1 MFVLSRSSCSSR
13 SPFFENRARPLHAFL
28 LLSPFRGPR
37 SRPQT
42 PTAIGAY
49 GNWPEHA
56 HVGVWRVN
64 MFALPCFDIGNERWT
79 TSGFLTRL
87 SNGGPPQVPG
97 THAGTRGAG
106 EFDGII
112 AAVKEDEIYYHRDQ
126 CDMITMILRL
136 AAEPAWR
143 YERGRQTTP
152 AADRNRRI
160 GGCGTRVIDQACPWE
175 RVLCCYFSAP
185 GVLCHF
191 EKAHPSAHG
200 VCYYRATQKKKKSN

>member
-1 MFVLSRSSCSSR
+1 
-13 SPFFENRARPLHAFL
+13 
-28 LLSPFRGPR
+28 
-37 SRPQT
+37 
-42 PTAIGAY
+42 
-49 GNWPEHA
+49 
-56 HVGVWRVN
+56 

-152 AADRNRRI
+152 AADRNRRF

-175 RVLCCYFSAP
+175 RVLYCYFSAP

-200 VCYYRATQKKKKSN
+200 VPYYRANSNKKKKKNLLRVRSREPGRVACLKGHGAFAFALLLVTGNC

>member
-1 MFVLSRSSCSSR
+1 
-13 SPFFENRARPLHAFL
+13 
-28 LLSPFRGPR
+28 
-37 SRPQT
+37 
-42 PTAIGAY
+42 
-49 GNWPEHA
+49 
-56 HVGVWRVN
+56 
-64 MFALPCFDIGNERWT
+64 MFALLSIDIGNGRWT

-175 RVLCCYFSAP
+175 RVLYCYFSAP

-200 VCYYRATQKKKKSN
+200 VPYYRAIQTKQKKRDHLVALGFVF

>member
-1 MFVLSRSSCSSR
+1 M
-13 SPFFENRARPLHAFL
+13 
-28 LLSPFRGPR
+28 
-37 SRPQT
+37 
-42 PTAIGAY
+42 
-49 GNWPEHA
+49 
-56 HVGVWRVN
+56 
-64 MFALPCFDIGNERWT
+64 
-79 TSGFLTRL
+79 
-87 SNGGPPQVPG
+87 PG

-106 EFDGII
+106 EFDGTI

-152 AADRNRRI
+152 AADRNRRF

-175 RVLCCYFSAP
+175 RVLYCYFSAP

-191 EKAHPSAHG
+191 EKAHPNAPG
-200 VCYYRATQKKKKSN
+200 VPYYRAKSNNKQGGGALKTKQALMSRMKDESDLPGLLASSGCNYKTDSTRGPAPLFVV

>member
-1 MFVLSRSSCSSR
+1 
-13 SPFFENRARPLHAFL
+13 
-28 LLSPFRGPR
+28 
-37 SRPQT
+37 
-42 PTAIGAY
+42 
-49 GNWPEHA
+49 
-56 HVGVWRVN
+56 

-175 RVLCCYFSAP
+175 RVLYCYFSAP
-185 GVLCHF
+185 GVLCHS

-200 VCYYRATQKKKKSN
+200 VPYYKAIQTNDTHIRHQQQAAAPLFLQTAHFVSWPLLPVQLYLSCPLVAGAIQSK

>member
-1 MFVLSRSSCSSR
+1 
-13 SPFFENRARPLHAFL
+13 
-28 LLSPFRGPR
+28 
-37 SRPQT
+37 
-42 PTAIGAY
+42 
-49 GNWPEHA
+49 
-56 HVGVWRVN
+56 
-64 MFALPCFDIGNERWT
+64 MFALLCFDIGNERWT

-175 RVLCCYFSAP
+175 RVLYCYFSAP

-200 VCYYRATQKKKKSN
+200 VPYYRANSNKKHVTPGSHWRLPRGSGPHCARTPVLSSEILIQHLPKPNFRWSWPQSLVAASSSENLA

>member
-1 MFVLSRSSCSSR
+1 
-13 SPFFENRARPLHAFL
+13 
-28 LLSPFRGPR
+28 
-37 SRPQT
+37 
-42 PTAIGAY
+42 
-49 GNWPEHA
+49 
-56 HVGVWRVN
+56 
-64 MFALPCFDIGNERWT
+64 MFALLCFDIGNERWT

-112 AAVKEDEIYYHRDQ
+112 AAVKEDETYYHRDQ

-175 RVLCCYFSAP
+175 RVLYCYFSAP

-200 VCYYRATQKKKKSN
+200 VPYYRANSKIKNKNEATRIRWISAVD

>member
-1 MFVLSRSSCSSR
+1 
-13 SPFFENRARPLHAFL
+13 
-28 LLSPFRGPR
+28 
-37 SRPQT
+37 
-42 PTAIGAY
+42 
-49 GNWPEHA
+49 
-56 HVGVWRVN
+56 
-64 MFALPCFDIGNERWT
+64 MFALLCFDIGNERWT

-143 YERGRQTTP
+143 YERGRQQRP
-152 AADRNRRI
+152 RRI
-160 GGCGTRVIDQACPWE
+160 ATGGLEVAEPESSIKP
-175 RVLCCYFSAP
+175 AP
-185 GVLCHF
+185 GRGCCIATSVLQGSSVILRKHTR
-191 EKAHPSAHG
+191 ARM
-200 VCYYRATQKKKKSN
+200 VCAIIELLKQKKQVV

>member
-1 MFVLSRSSCSSR
+1 M
-13 SPFFENRARPLHAFL
+13 
-28 LLSPFRGPR
+28 
-37 SRPQT
+37 
-42 PTAIGAY
+42 
-49 GNWPEHA
+49 
-56 HVGVWRVN
+56 
-64 MFALPCFDIGNERWT
+64 
-79 TSGFLTRL
+79 
-87 SNGGPPQVPG
+87 PG

-112 AAVKEDEIYYHRDQ
+112 AAVKEDETYYHRDQ

-152 AADRNRRI
+152 AADRNRRF

-175 RVLCCYFSAP
+175 RVLYCYFSAP
-185 GVLCHF
+185 GVLCHS

-200 VCYYRATQKKKKSN
+200 CGATCRS

>member
-1 MFVLSRSSCSSR
+1 
-13 SPFFENRARPLHAFL
+13 
-28 LLSPFRGPR
+28 
-37 SRPQT
+37 
-42 PTAIGAY
+42 
-49 GNWPEHA
+49 
-56 HVGVWRVN
+56 
-64 MFALPCFDIGNERWT
+64 MFALPCIDIGNERWT

-175 RVLCCYFSAP
+175 RVLYCYFSAP

-200 VCYYRATQKKKKSN
+200 VPYYRAIQTKKKKSYPLCPSREGAGTNERPLYCRP

>member
-1 MFVLSRSSCSSR
+1 MFVL
-13 SPFFENRARPLHAFL
+13 LTQFL
-28 LLSPFRGPR
+28 SATRGGQHQA
-37 SRPQT
+37 S
-42 PTAIGAY
+42 
-49 GNWPEHA
+49 
-56 HVGVWRVN
+56 
-64 MFALPCFDIGNERWT
+64 F
-79 TSGFLTRL
+79 TRL
-87 SNGGPPQVPG
+87 SNGGLPQVPG

-106 EFDGII
+106 ESDGII
-112 AAVKEDEIYYHRDQ
+112 AAVKDDEIYYHRDQ

-175 RVLCCYFSAP
+175 RVLYCYFSAP

-191 EKAHPSAHG
+191 EKAHPNAPG
-200 VCYYRATQKKKKSN
+200 VPYYRATQKKKKKKKGV

>member
-1 MFVLSRSSCSSR
+1 MPGRGQADTQPRALDERGVLIDRRRAIARSD
-13 SPFFENRARPLHAFL
+13 
-28 LLSPFRGPR
+28 
-37 SRPQT
+37 
-42 PTAIGAY
+42 
-49 GNWPEHA
+49 
-56 HVGVWRVN
+56 GVD
-64 MFALPCFDIGNERWT
+64 MFALHWIDIGNERWT

-112 AAVKEDEIYYHRDQ
+112 AAVKEDEAYYHRDQ
-126 CDMITMILRL
+126 CDMITMILRR

-143 YERGRQTTP
+143 YGRGRQTTP

-175 RVLCCYFSAP
+175 RVLYCYFSAP

-200 VCYYRATQKKKKSN
+200 VCYYRATRTKNKKVGSMVHST

>member
-1 MFVLSRSSCSSR
+1 M
-13 SPFFENRARPLHAFL
+13 
-28 LLSPFRGPR
+28 
-37 SRPQT
+37 
-42 PTAIGAY
+42 
-49 GNWPEHA
+49 
-56 HVGVWRVN
+56 
-64 MFALPCFDIGNERWT
+64 
-79 TSGFLTRL
+79 
-87 SNGGPPQVPG
+87 PG

-112 AAVKEDEIYYHRDQ
+112 AAVKEDEVYYHRDQ

-175 RVLCCYFSAP
+175 RVLYCYFSAP

-200 VCYYRATQKKKKSN
+200 VCYYRAIQTKKKQTKKEEPYPVDPDRPRCSRRPPPVACGVARVLCLGRAGHQDSPTES

>member
-1 MFVLSRSSCSSR
+1 MFVL
-13 SPFFENRARPLHAFL
+13 L
-28 LLSPFRGPR
+28 
-37 SRPQT
+37 
-42 PTAIGAY
+42 
-49 GNWPEHA
+49 
-56 HVGVWRVN
+56 
-64 MFALPCFDIGNERWT
+64 CFDIGNERWT

-152 AADRNRRI
+152 AADRNRRF

-175 RVLCCYFSAP
+175 RVLFVEGEWFIFSPFYFQPIFLPA
-185 GVLCHF
+185 GGQL
-191 EKAHPSAHG
+191 A
-200 VCYYRATQKKKKSN
+200 RAVTP

>member
-1 MFVLSRSSCSSR
+1 MFVL
-13 SPFFENRARPLHAFL
+13 
-28 LLSPFRGPR
+28 
-37 SRPQT
+37 
-42 PTAIGAY
+42 
-49 GNWPEHA
+49 
-56 HVGVWRVN
+56 
-64 MFALPCFDIGNERWT
+64 PCLDIGNERWT

-152 AADRNRRI
+152 AADRNRQFWRLRNPSHRSSLPL
-160 GGCGTRVIDQACPWE
+160 GEGA
-175 RVLCCYFSAP
+175 VLLLQCSRGPLSF
-185 GVLCHF
+185 
-191 EKAHPSAHG
+191 
-200 VCYYRATQKKKKSN
+200 